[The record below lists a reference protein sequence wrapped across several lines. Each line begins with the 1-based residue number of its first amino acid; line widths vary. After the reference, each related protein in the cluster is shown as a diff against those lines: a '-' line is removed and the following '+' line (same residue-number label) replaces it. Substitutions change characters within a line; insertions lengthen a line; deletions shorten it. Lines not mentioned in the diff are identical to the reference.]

1 MDLKESRQL
10 RWADENSESMES
22 SSSIDDSD
30 DQTTELSDDAN
41 SSSSPSSSSSSPSCG
56 PLYELA
62 DLMAQLPIKR
72 GLSKYYDGKSRSFAS
87 FASVGSVEDL
97 AKKEMSS
104 CYSKRMKSCKSYGA
118 NLNNRHKFGPRP
130 TIAKKSPKT
139 PFSPSVPTKGAM
151 VVN

>member
-10 RWADENSESMES
+10 RWADENCESMES
-22 SSSIDDSD
+22 SSIDDSG

-41 SSSSPSSSSSSPSCG
+41 SFSSPSSSSSSPSCG

-72 GLSKYYDGKSRSFAS
+72 GLSKYYDGKSRSFACL
-87 FASVGSVEDL
+87 ASVGSVEDL
-97 AKKEMSS
+97 AKKEIS

-130 TIAKKSPKT
+130 TIAKRSPKT
-139 PFSPSVPTKGAM
+139 PFSPSKGAM
-151 VVN
+151 LVN